1 MRYSWRL
8 VVSFILGIV
17 LFGAAVWLGIQ
28 LAFPKHSPRVTVE
41 GTSSGLLSRLLGETD
56 QAAEGRTYR
65 VDEKTGLIRVRQT
78 GINGQTHE
86 YEVWHTDKGW
96 VAREVEEE

>member
-17 LFGAAVWLGIQ
+17 LFGAAVWLGIR
-28 LAFPKHSPRVTVE
+28 LAFPKHLPRVTVE
-41 GTSSGLLSRLLGETD
+41 GTSSGLLSRVLGETD
-56 QAAEGRTYR
+56 QAAEDRPYR
-65 VDEKTGLIRVRQT
+65 VDEETGLIRVRQT

-96 VAREVEEE
+96 VAREVKEE